1 MTYYLYNQD
10 EFANFDELSH
20 LLLIGELKRNEFVD
34 VMDEN
39 NGYALIS
46 ERISIG
52 DAVNSYYNQ
61 YGY

>member
-10 EFANFDELSH
+10 EFANFEELSH
-20 LLLIGELKRNEFVD
+20 LLLIGELRRNEFVD

-39 NGYALIS
+39 NGYAMIS
-46 ERISIG
+46 ERMSIG
-52 DAVNSYYNQ
+52 DAVNAYYNQ